1 MRDYRGLLNDA
12 NSIEALGIITEW
24 MNAGKENKRLNA
36 LSKAVVGM
44 VAYINDLRQEREGFD
59 MVVDQQNEK
68 ILNLRKKVREL
79 KYENEIL
86 KDKLEFL
93 EEQ

>member
-24 MNAGKENKRLNA
+24 MNSGKENKRLNA

-44 VAYINDLRQEREGFD
+44 VSYINDLKQEREGFD

-68 ILNLRKKVREL
+68 ILTLRKKVREL